1 MKILGFIALFGGA
14 WFAYEC
20 RGDPVQGPLF
30 TPLGCLVACAGFF
43 MFFEGM
49 KREVIEAVRI
59 KDGKDRSPEADRQ
72 E

>member
-1 MKILGFIALFGGA
+1 MKIIGFVAMFGGA

-30 TPLGCLVACAGFF
+30 TPLGCLAAVAGFF
-43 MFFEGM
+43 MFFEGL
-49 KREVIEAVRI
+49 KREVIEAVRD
-59 KDGKDRSPEADRQ
+59 KDEKDTLLQLDKQ